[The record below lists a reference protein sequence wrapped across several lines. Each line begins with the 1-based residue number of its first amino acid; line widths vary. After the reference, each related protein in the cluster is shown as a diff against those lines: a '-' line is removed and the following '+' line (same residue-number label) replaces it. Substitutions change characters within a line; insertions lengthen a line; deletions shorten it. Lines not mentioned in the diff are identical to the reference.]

1 MTPERI
7 RKYIDYVRSGTVPVC
22 QDQIKLVALVEKAFQ
37 TEDIRLDEAQA
48 DRYLALQ
55 KHFPYRLLEWEV
67 FCFLLHNCVYKKS
80 NGQLRWPNLA
90 IDVGRG
96 AGKNGYLAFE
106 DFCLLTPVNGVKNY
120 DIDIFAMSEEQAA
133 ATFDDIY
140 NILESNPDYFK
151 KYFEWTKVCIRNLKT
166 GSKLRFRTSAPKTKD
181 GGRPGKVDFDEYH
194 AYENTELTDVAI
206 TGLGKKKF
214 PRRTIIT
221 TPGNVRGGP
230 YDKMLDRAEKV
241 LNGELDDGGWIYF
254 ICRVD
259 SDAEILMPEMWPKA
273 NPSLLDPDRPELLQE
288 IQSEF
293 QEYMEDP
300 AGHLAFAVKRMG
312 RIKTDMQTAVTSW
325 ENILAASTPLPEP
338 EILYGRYATA
348 AIDYASTQDFVAAGI
363 LIPVNGMFYWICH
376 VWVCLQSPTLNHVK
390 FPIYEAESRGELTTV
405 DAPEIAPEIPVAWL
419 AQQAAKYCLLLSGID
434 HFRYTLLSKAFTSY
448 GFDADRKTGNLKLTF
463 TPEQSMVAPLISS
476 AFINHKICWGDNM
489 TMRWMTNNA
498 TRLIDKRGN
507 ISFGKIEPKS
517 RKTDGFMAF
526 VMAFICY
533 LIKRDVFDSGTADG
547 GMPDVYVYA

>member
-1 MTPERI
+1 MTPARI
-7 RKYIDYVRSGTVPVC
+7 QGYIDFVRSGKHPVC
-22 QDQIKLVALVEKAFQ
+22 LYQLQLVELVEKAFQ
-37 TEDIRLDEAQA
+37 TETIRLDEAQA

-55 KHFPYRLLEWEV
+55 KHFPYRLMEWEI
-67 FCFLLHNCVYKKS
+67 FCFLLHNCVYRP

-96 AGKNGYLAFE
+96 SGKNGYLAFE

-120 DIDIFAMSEEQAA
+120 DIDIFAMSEDQAT

-140 NILESNPDYFK
+140 NILESNPEYFK
-151 KYFEWTKVCIRNLKT
+151 RYFEWTKVVIKNLKT

-194 AYENTELTDVAI
+194 AYENSELIDVAV
-206 TGLGKKKF
+206 TGLGKKPL

-230 YDKMLDRAEKV
+230 YDKLVARYEKV
-241 LNGELDDGGWIYF
+241 LTGEKEDGGWIYF
-254 ICRVD
+254 VCHLD
-259 SDAEILMPEMWPKA
+259 SDEEIDDPAMWPKA
-273 NPSLLDPDRPELLQE
+273 NPSLLDPDRPELLME
-288 IQSEF
+288 IELEY
-293 QEYMEDP
+293 QEYLEDP
-300 AGHLAFAVKRMG
+300 AAHLAFAVKRMG
-312 RIKTDMQTAVTSW
+312 RIKTNMETAVTSW
-325 ENILAASTPLPEP
+325 DNILAASAPLPPAEM
-338 EILYGRYATA
+338 LYGRFATA

-363 LIPVNGMFYWICH
+363 LVPVDGTFYWICH
-376 VWVCLQSPTLNHVK
+376 VWVCLQSSTLNHVK
-390 FPIYEAESRGELTTV
+390 FPIFEAEARGELTTV
-405 DAPEIAPEIPVAWL
+405 DAPEIAPELPVAWL
-419 AQQAAKYCLLLSGID
+419 AEQAAKYCLLLSGID
-434 HFRYTLLSKAFTSY
+434 HFRFTLLSKAFTSF
-448 GFDADRKTGNLKLTF
+448 GFDADRKTGNLKLTY

-476 AFINHKICWGDNM
+476 AFINRKICWGDNM

-507 ISFGKIEPKS
+507 ITFGKIEPKS
-517 RKTDGFMAF
+517 RKTDGFMAL

-533 LIKRDVFDSGTADG
+533 QIKQDAFETASSDG